1 LSTTDKIL
9 KFHQVGYKLANRQ
22 LVPCDVYDKCIVLG
36 LLSYRK
42 GSALHTDHLQMVAD
56 QLDPML
62 NSGGL
67 GGAGGWA
74 SLSSI
79 RAWIMSLSH
88 HHAPRIHLIAW
99 QMCMFNKHLLN
110 E

>member
-22 LVPCDVYDKCIVLG
+22 LVPCDIYDKCIVLG

-62 NSGGL
+62 NSGG
-67 GGAGGWA
+67 AGSWRVGK
-74 SLSSI
+74 SEFHKSMDNESFSSPC
-79 RAWIMSLSH
+79 SQDPSH
-88 HHAPRIHLIAW
+88 CLANVYV
-99 QMCMFNKHLLN
+99 Q
-110 E
+110 